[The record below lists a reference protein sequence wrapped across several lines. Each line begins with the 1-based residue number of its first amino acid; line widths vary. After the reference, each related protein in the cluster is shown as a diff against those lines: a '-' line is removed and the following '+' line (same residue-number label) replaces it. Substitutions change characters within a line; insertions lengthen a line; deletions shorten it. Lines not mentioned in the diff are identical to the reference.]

1 MDSWYLQQSRN
12 TADITKFQNT
22 PNVNTVMQAIANVQ
36 NDLRMTTETIKT
48 TVITVQHTAE
58 MHQQIVMISQETNQ
72 TMKEAAESG
81 KATTILL
88 HNATNKK
95 TKVTNDITKMVQS
108 GPPSKVSYASVQT
121 YNNLYSNISFLQAQR
136 EIIVEITDAG
146 TIESLRTKTPRNLQN
161 HVDRAIEQSKNSHI
175 EKIRSASA
183 NQLKSGDLSI
193 KTLNRSDAEALK
205 RFAEDW
211 IARLGKGTTIRL
223 PTYGILVHGIR
234 ISSMDMEKFDEIKAE
249 LLHDNRAFVPNA
261 DIKYIGWLSRAALT
275 KSASTIIVEFTNP
288 EDANK
293 IIDKGLIWQGEAFQ
307 CERYDRPCRLKQCYK
322 CQRYGHI
329 GTQCKA
335 NTACGYCAKAHNSK
349 DCPDKSD
356 KSTTRNCVVYRGA
369 HEEWNNRCPA
379 RKEELSKVK
388 AAYDTRQP
396 YHFVPSS
403 KDKLPLNQTNPYL
416 TPTESAMIAHG
427 SQRGRPGNI
436 STGLTPSTP
445 SLIPGR
451 QNARSKSPTKG
462 RATKRSYTGNTAESR
477 QDENEDVIMGEV
489 NQRSRRPHMPS
500 RTALESTTTNSIL
513 SSQWNTEES

>member
-1 MDSWYLQQSRN
+1 MIQS
-12 TADITKFQNT
+12 
-22 PNVNTVMQAIANVQ
+22 
-36 NDLRMTTETIKT
+36 
-48 TVITVQHTAE
+48 
-58 MHQQIVMISQETNQ
+58 S
-72 TMKEAAESG
+72 
-81 KATTILL
+81 
-88 HNATNKK
+88 
-95 TKVTNDITKMVQS
+95 
-108 GPPSKVSYASVQT
+108 PPSKVSYASVVGSNTTPISKPITISTQT
-121 YNNLYSNISFLQAQR
+121 SSFLQAQR

-146 TIESLRTKTPRNLQN
+146 TIESLRTKPPRNLQN

-211 IARLGKGTTIRL
+211 IARLGKGTSIRL

-293 IIDKGLIWQGEAFQ
+293 IIDK
-307 CERYDRPCRLKQCYK
+307 
-322 CQRYGHI
+322 
-329 GTQCKA
+329 
-335 NTACGYCAKAHNSK
+335 
-349 DCPDKSD
+349 
-356 KSTTRNCVVYRGA
+356 
-369 HEEWNNRCPA
+369 
-379 RKEELSKVK
+379 
-388 AAYDTRQP
+388 
-396 YHFVPSS
+396 
-403 KDKLPLNQTNPYL
+403 
-416 TPTESAMIAHG
+416 ESAIIAHG

-462 RATKRSYTGNTAESR
+462 RATKRSYTGNTAEST

-489 NQRSRRPHMPS
+489 NQRSRRPHMPF